1 MLEPILALEEVR
13 SSAPTAES
21 PSQSS
26 DSASRGPGTVGA
38 VGPAGPAGGFVVCD
52 SAMMYST

>member
-1 MLEPILALEEVR
+1 MLEPILVLEEAR

-26 DSASRGPGTVGA
+26 ASASRALGV
-38 VGPAGPAGGFVVCD
+38 AGPAGGFVACD
-52 SAMMYST
+52 SAMMDST